1 METDADVLA
10 RETEDVAT
18 EVTSS
23 GSIKEQG
30 PADVDM
36 TISVE
41 QSADKGSIKVD
52 VY

>member
-1 METDADVLA
+1 METDADLLA

-23 GSIKEQG
+23 GSIKG

-36 TISVE
+36 AVSVE
-41 QSADKGSIKVD
+41 QTAS
-52 VY
+52 

>member
-1 METDADVLA
+1 METDADLLA

-23 GSIKEQG
+23 GSVKEQG

-36 TISVE
+36 AVSVE
-41 QSADKGSIKVD
+41 QTAS
-52 VY
+52 